1 MSSEQYKAYVDERGR
16 MVILQVLTAEVNGHL
31 REELLQKAL
40 DIYLIKRSIEW
51 VRTQLIRLEEL
62 GAVTITEDEGKMIAG
77 ITRAGRDHMER
88 RSRLAGVAAPDDK
101 V

>member
-1 MSSEQYKAYVDERGR
+1 VDERGR